1 MDAKTGE
8 KTGESLGESLDQHTP
23 PGKLP
28 VVRARVE
35 GRQKNGTAG
44 AVVCPYCQAPGCNA
58 IRTSGYVAFILRWRK
73 CTQCTAVFRTKQ
85 VRPEEEN
92 REYFVAG

>member
-8 KTGESLGESLDQHTP
+8 SLDQHTGQHTGENTP

-28 VVRARVE
+28 VVRSRVE

-73 CTQCTAVFRTKQ
+73 CTACTAVFRTKQ